1 MQARKAITLCVTD
14 DMLDMIDEKG
24 KTEKVWFMHS
34 LQNV

>member
-1 MQARKAITLCVTD
+1 MQARKATD

-24 KTEKVWFMHS
+24 KTDKVWFMHS